1 MVKDIQITVSAAFCD
16 ECGEDLH
23 SYEGWTYFHIDGN
36 DYCPDCAYK
45 LKKITKKEWCYSTG
59 ICLSDRAL
67 KRVEIAK

>member
-23 SYEGWTYFHIDGN
+23 SYNGYSYVMDDGK

-45 LKKITKKEWCYSTG
+45 LKKITKKEWCNLHG
-59 ICLSDRAL
+59 IYLHDRYL
-67 KRVEIAK
+67 KNLEIAE